1 MTQPSLRMTTTI
13 LAGIFG
19 FFLSLFP
26 PFLIA
31 ANVLEIAELISHP
44 EQYDH
49 QTVIIA
55 GQVSNFQLA
64 TTRDGKPAADAMVFV
79 SLADAAATTDA
90 LPEAAAVYEP
100 ASTPPGVYAQAKLP
114 VPAGATECPVRFR
127 IVLGESEQDWTR
139 DIKIPLK

>member
-64 TTRDGKPAADAMVFV
+64 TTRDGKPAYGFLIKDQAGTVKVVALGQAEVREGDLVIVEGIFSRMRQSGRAVVFNEIK
-79 SLADAAATTDA
+79 AT
-90 LPEAAAVYEP
+90 
-100 ASTPPGVYAQAKLP
+100 GVRSMNRLNP
-114 VPAGATECPVRFR
+114 DFVG
-127 IVLGESEQDWTR
+127 
-139 DIKIPLK
+139 

>member
-1 MTQPSLRMTTTI
+1 MTRPAPPMTATI
-13 LAGIFG
+13 LAGLFA

-64 TTRDGKPAADAMVFV
+64 TTRDGKPAYGFLIKDQAGTVKVVALGQAEVREGDLVIVEGIFSRMRQSGRAIVYNEIKATGVRSMNRLNPDFV
-79 SLADAAATTDA
+79 
-90 LPEAAAVYEP
+90 
-100 ASTPPGVYAQAKLP
+100 G
-114 VPAGATECPVRFR
+114 
-127 IVLGESEQDWTR
+127 
-139 DIKIPLK
+139 

>member
-1 MTQPSLRMTTTI
+1 MTQPSLPMTTTI

-26 PFLIA
+26 PFLMA

-64 TTRDGKPAADAMVFV
+64 TTRDGKPAYGFLIKDQAGTVKVVALGQAEVHEGDLVIVEGTFSRMRQSGRAIVYNEIKATGVRSMNRLNRDFV
-79 SLADAAATTDA
+79 
-90 LPEAAAVYEP
+90 
-100 ASTPPGVYAQAKLP
+100 G
-114 VPAGATECPVRFR
+114 
-127 IVLGESEQDWTR
+127 
-139 DIKIPLK
+139 

>member
-1 MTQPSLRMTTTI
+1 MTRPAPPMTATI
-13 LAGIFG
+13 LAGLFAC
-19 FFLSLFP
+19 FLSLFP

-64 TTRDGKPAADAMVFV
+64 TTRDGKPAYGFLIKDQAGTVKVVALGQAEVREGDLVIVEGIFSRMRQSGRAIVYNEIKATGVRSMNRLNPDFV
-79 SLADAAATTDA
+79 
-90 LPEAAAVYEP
+90 
-100 ASTPPGVYAQAKLP
+100 G
-114 VPAGATECPVRFR
+114 
-127 IVLGESEQDWTR
+127 
-139 DIKIPLK
+139 

>member
-1 MTQPSLRMTTTI
+1 MTRPSLPMTATI
-13 LAGIFG
+13 LAGLFAL
-19 FFLSLFP
+19 FLSLFP

-64 TTRDGKPAADAMVFV
+64 TTRDGKPAYGFLIKDQAGTVKVVALGQAEVREGDLVIVEGIFSRMRQSGRAIVYNEIKATGVRSMTRLNPDFV
-79 SLADAAATTDA
+79 
-90 LPEAAAVYEP
+90 
-100 ASTPPGVYAQAKLP
+100 G
-114 VPAGATECPVRFR
+114 
-127 IVLGESEQDWTR
+127 
-139 DIKIPLK
+139 

>member
-1 MTQPSLRMTTTI
+1 MTQPSLPMTTTI

-64 TTRDGKPAADAMVFV
+64 TTRDGKPAYGFLIKDQAGTVKVVALGQAEVHEGDLVIVEGTFSRMRQSGRAIVYNEIKATGVRSMNRLIPDFV
-79 SLADAAATTDA
+79 
-90 LPEAAAVYEP
+90 
-100 ASTPPGVYAQAKLP
+100 G
-114 VPAGATECPVRFR
+114 
-127 IVLGESEQDWTR
+127 
-139 DIKIPLK
+139 

>member
-64 TTRDGKPAADAMVFV
+64 TTRDGKPAYGFLIKDQAGTVKVVALGQAEVHEGDLVIVEGTFSRMRQSGRAIVYNEIKATGVRSMNRLNPDFV
-79 SLADAAATTDA
+79 
-90 LPEAAAVYEP
+90 
-100 ASTPPGVYAQAKLP
+100 G
-114 VPAGATECPVRFR
+114 
-127 IVLGESEQDWTR
+127 
-139 DIKIPLK
+139 

>member
-1 MTQPSLRMTTTI
+1 MTRPAPPMTATI
-13 LAGIFG
+13 LAGLFG

-64 TTRDGKPAADAMVFV
+64 TTRDGKPAYGFLIKDQAGTVKVVALGQAEVREGDLVIVEGIFSRMRQSGRAIVYNEIKATGVRSMNRLNPDFV
-79 SLADAAATTDA
+79 
-90 LPEAAAVYEP
+90 
-100 ASTPPGVYAQAKLP
+100 G
-114 VPAGATECPVRFR
+114 
-127 IVLGESEQDWTR
+127 
-139 DIKIPLK
+139 

>member
-1 MTQPSLRMTTTI
+1 MTQPSLPMTTTI

-64 TTRDGKPAADAMVFV
+64 TTRDGKPAYGFLIKDQAGTVKVVALGQAEVHEGDLVIVEGTFSRMRQSGRAIVYNEIKATGVRSMNRLNPDFV
-79 SLADAAATTDA
+79 
-90 LPEAAAVYEP
+90 
-100 ASTPPGVYAQAKLP
+100 G
-114 VPAGATECPVRFR
+114 
-127 IVLGESEQDWTR
+127 
-139 DIKIPLK
+139 

>member
-1 MTQPSLRMTTTI
+1 MTRPAPPMTATI
-13 LAGIFG
+13 LTGLFA

-64 TTRDGKPAADAMVFV
+64 TTRDGKPAYGFLIKDQAGTVKVVALGQAEVREGDLVIVEGIFSRMRQSGRAIVYNEIKATGVRSMNRLNPDFV
-79 SLADAAATTDA
+79 
-90 LPEAAAVYEP
+90 
-100 ASTPPGVYAQAKLP
+100 G
-114 VPAGATECPVRFR
+114 
-127 IVLGESEQDWTR
+127 
-139 DIKIPLK
+139 